1 MILQYK
7 KVIQMAKEL
16 IKYLNEGS
24 SELSRHK
31 KFSKVRAKQ
40 NKSKKTNK
48 SSKGNSEYNRDPMP
62 GY

>member
-1 MILQYK
+1 M
-7 KVIQMAKEL
+7 VKEI

-24 SELSRHK
+24 SEKSRHN
-31 KFSKVRAKQ
+31 KFAKVRSKQ

-48 SSKGNSEYNRDPMP
+48 SNKGNSEYNRDPMP